1 MQDVQTLDVQTVVTQ
16 YLEAFNETDADRR
29 RELLEA
35 LYTPDCT
42 YTDPHV
48 DLQGAAQIDGFIEQ
62 TQARFPGFTFTLGGA
77 IDAHHNQARFQWHAG
92 PADTP
97 DAHVGF
103 DGIVAEEGRIRNVYG
118 FLAAAPAA

>member
-1 MQDVQTLDVQTVVTQ
+1 MQDAQTLVTQ

-29 RELLEA
+29 RELLGM

-48 DLQGAAQIDGFIEQ
+48 ALQGAEQIDAFIEQ
-62 TQARFPGFTFTLGGA
+62 TRARFPGVTFTLGGA

-92 PADTP
+92 PADAP
-97 DAHVGF
+97 DTYLGF
-103 DGIVAEEGRIRNVYG
+103 DVIIAEDGRIRNVYG
-118 FLAAAPAA
+118 FIDAAPAA

>member
-1 MQDVQTLDVQTVVTQ
+1 MQDAQTLVTR

-35 LYTPDCT
+35 LYTRDCT

-48 DLQGAAQIDGFIEQ
+48 ELEGAEQIDGFIEQ
-62 TQARFPGFTFTLGGA
+62 TQARFPGAAFTLGGP

-92 PADTP
+92 RADAP
-97 DAHVGF
+97 DAYVGF
-103 DGIVAEEGRIRNVYG
+103 DVIVAEDGRIRNVYG
-118 FLAAAPAA
+118 FMDAAPAA

>member
-1 MQDVQTLDVQTVVTQ
+1 MQDAQTLVTQ
-16 YLEAFNETDADRR
+16 YLEAFNETDAERR

-48 DLQGAAQIDGFIEQ
+48 DLHGAEQIDGFIAQ
-62 TQARFPGFTFTLGGA
+62 TQERFAGFTFTLGGA

-92 PADTP
+92 PP
-97 DAHVGF
+97 DAPDAVIGF
-103 DGIVAEEGRIRNVYG
+103 DVIVADDRRIRNVYG
-118 FLAAAPAA
+118 FMDRGPGA

>member
-1 MQDVQTLDVQTVVTQ
+1 MQDAQTVVTR
-16 YLEAFNETDADRR
+16 YLEAFNETNADRR

-48 DLQGAAQIDGFIEQ
+48 ELQGAEQIDAFIAQ
-62 TQARFPGFTFTLGGA
+62 THERFPGFTFTLGGA
-77 IDAHHNQARFQWHAG
+77 IDAHHNQARFNWHAG

-97 DAHVGF
+97 DAFVGF
-103 DGIVAEEGRIRNVYG
+103 DVIVAEAGRIRNVYG
-118 FLAAAPAA
+118 FMDVSPAA

>member
-1 MQDVQTLDVQTVVTQ
+1 MPDAQTLVTQ
-16 YLEAFNETDADRR
+16 YLEAFNETAAERR

-48 DLQGAAQIDGFIEQ
+48 DLQGAEQIDGFIAQ
-62 TQARFPGFTFTLGGA
+62 TQERFPGMTFTLGGD

-92 PADTP
+92 PADAP
-97 DAHVGF
+97 DTYVGF
-103 DGIVAEEGRIRNVYG
+103 DVIVADGGRIRNVYG
-118 FLAAAPAA
+118 FTDVGPAA